1 MSSATNSTGPTKHV
15 RFSAQGKTP
24 SEMARDRVSLAVA
37 SLPESMKQWAEHW
50 CAKINT
56 AHTKW
61 YRHKTTM
68 TRLKADPEF
77 IPRSARTN
85 FTLTGSRL
93 ATEHEIFK
101 ELTASLETYNAKVQK
116 KWKRYIID
124 AAKLENSILEKE
136 FATLLSQAI
145 ISFAQIN
152 LLAKSGKQ
160 PPSEQL
166 NHLVNETFSALTT
179 TYTKS
184 MSAEDNAAL
193 YTEVT
198 GFPYAASSGDIQND
212 CTTTTINFRDQ
223 FIIRCRKLF
232 IDPIEAFI
240 ESEKANAVS
249 TTVTQFATSLI
260 TGNTTATTA
269 LALDD
274 EPTVPAAQMESL
286 INKSVK
292 KSTEALRTQIREL
305 KSLAKNSTRGAP
317 ATSASLKKK
326 KLQEQETTEKAP
338 AKRKRKNTSAATAV
352 PKAAAANN
360 VTSGNN
366 TRNTKK
372 TGRGKSNQK
381 NASNTGAIRS
391 KKN

>member
-1 MSSATNSTGPTKHV
+1 
-15 RFSAQGKTP
+15 
-24 SEMARDRVSLAVA
+24 MARECVSLAVA

-56 AHTKW
+56 AHAKW
-61 YRHKTTM
+61 YRHTTTM
-68 TRLKADPEF
+68 TRLSADPEF

-93 ATEHEIFK
+93 ATEHEKFK
-101 ELTASLETYNAKVQK
+101 ALTTSLETFNAKIQK
-116 KWKRYIID
+116 KWKRYIIE
-124 AAKLENSILEKE
+124 AAEVENSILEKE
-136 FATLLSQAI
+136 FATFLSQAI

-152 LLAKSGKQ
+152 LLAESGKQ
-160 PPSEQL
+160 PPPDEL
-166 NHLVNETFSALTT
+166 NHLVNETFTKLTD
-179 TYTKS
+179 TYTQS
-184 MSAEDNAAL
+184 LSAEDDAAL

-198 GFPYAASSGDIQND
+198 GFPFTASSEDIEND
-212 CTTTTINFRDQ
+212 CTTTRIFREQ
-223 FIIRCRKLF
+223 FITHCRKLF

-249 TTVTQFATSLI
+249 ATVTQFATGLI

-292 KSTEALRTQIREL
+292 KSTEALRAQIREL

-326 KLQEQETTEKAP
+326 KSQEQETTEEAP
-338 AKRKRKNTSAATAV
+338 TKKKKKKTSAAA

-360 VTSGNN
+360 VTPGNN

-372 TGRGKSNQK
+372 NGRGKSNQK
-381 NASNTGAIRS
+381 NASKAGANRS
-391 KKN
+391 KTN